1 MPPERSL
8 SVKENTS
15 QEKKTARRGRIAG
28 QNMKKDSSTTLLF
41 KTSNENFAELF
52 NRTMSDFDQLRPE
65 DLSEEDIK
73 EAAYLRIT
81 KADGGTALVQY
92 RDVVKSARNGR
103 IFAILGIEQQ
113 SEVDYAM
120 PFRVLELD
128 FVNYARQVQ
137 IIRERHEREWRDEKG
152 NMHILGRVCTGE
164 YLGRFIAANPGHFSN
179 VSKTAVNA
187 LAELTHSPQLQGI
200 LTPQY
205 RTKKG
210 GFNMCKGLDGMIQEG
225 IQKGMK
231 KGILTGKQEM
241 AVSLSAMGMSV
252 EEIAKAAKVSEG
264 VVRSWLSG
272 NAG

>member
-1 MPPERSL
+1 
-8 SVKENTS
+8 
-15 QEKKTARRGRIAG
+15 
-28 QNMKKDSSTTLLF
+28 MKKDSSTTLLF

-137 IIRERHEREWRDEKG
+137 IIWERHEREWRDEKG
-152 NMHILGRVCTGE
+152 NMHIPGRVSTGE

-210 GFNMCKGLDGMIQEG
+210 GFNVCKGLDGMIQEG

-231 KGILTGKQEM
+231 KGMEKGILTGKKEM

-252 EEIAKAAKVSEG
+252 EEIAMAAKVREG

>member
-1 MPPERSL
+1 M
-8 SVKENTS
+8 KKNTS
-15 QEKKTARRGRIAG
+15 QEKKSARRGRIAG
-28 QNMKKDSSTTLLF
+28 QNMKKDSATTLLF
-41 KTSNENFAELF
+41 KTSNENFAGEL
-52 NRTMSDFDQLRPE
+52 RTVFGFRKYADDRKQL
-65 DLSEEDIK
+65 D
-73 EAAYLRIT
+73 
-81 KADGGTALVQY
+81 
-92 RDVVKSARNGR
+92 
-103 IFAILGIEQQ
+103 
-113 SEVDYAM
+113 
-120 PFRVLELD
+120 
-128 FVNYARQVQ
+128 
-137 IIRERHEREWRDEKG
+137 
-152 NMHILGRVCTGE
+152 
-164 YLGRFIAANPGHFSN
+164 RFIAANPGHFSN

-187 LAELTHSPQLQGI
+187 LVELTHSPQLQGI

-252 EEIAKAAKVSEG
+252 EKIAKAAKVSEG